1 MDWYNGACHLDETS
15 ALGVIAKWNT
25 AVLFGSAVR

>member
-1 MDWYNGACHLDETS
+1 MDWYNGACHLDEAS
-15 ALGVIAKWNT
+15 ALGVIAKWAR